1 MSNPANSDLFVPYHI
16 WVFAQYNT
24 SSDNMARTTVINTQN
39 FDQVMADFNIE
50 IMLEIENLIPQS
62 DSVSFVSLPIKSI
75 KDFHP
80 YRIASTIEV
89 LKPLF
94 SSHQALKKRLEE
106 KITET
111 QCNEILTR
119 HQTHPL
125 IGNTLNNVIN
135 AVNETVT
142 VAQQSTNS
150 SISSN
155 SDDKDIDRLFG
166 MLDLGDQQ
174 VEAPSSVEKFSDTL
188 SQSYRTLLNSSML
201 EIQRT
206 LFQQLDKIIHNNQ
219 FQALEQTWRGV
230 KFLVDTLPDDESII
244 LTLLNTD
251 KNNLALDYTT
261 VLSNTD
267 ETLLP
272 ALAIFDI
279 EINCT
284 TNDLNMLD
292 DIAIS
297 SEAYQVPSIINLSN
311 NFMGKTRAQSLIGSA
326 NDLSR
331 MFSQPQYVKWKSLRN
346 KSHGRWITTCFNR
359 FLLRAPYNRHNNSD
373 LEFNEWVA
381 GDDVLL
387 MGHPSW
393 VLARLVIESINEFQ
407 WPSELTPPHGVI
419 KNLSMHSFDLSSERR
434 FSIPLETIIDDTLAD
449 EVAELGIVAL
459 LCQPD
464 KDSVF
469 FRKLPTM
476 FKPAFYDNAVLNYKQ
491 KLLASLPYQLVSSR
505 IVNIILLQLNE
516 ILSAPTTEVMS
527 SEIEELLHPLIAET
541 GEDRSVAVHVVA
553 DSHNPGHHLAK
564 IKIKMGNRIMNGV
577 EVDLGIPL

>member
-1 MSNPANSDLFVPYHI
+1 MSDPANSNIFVPYHI
-16 WVFAQYNT
+16 WVFAQCNT
-24 SSDNMARTTVINTQN
+24 SSDNRGHATAISTQN
-39 FDQVMADFNIE
+39 FDQVMASYHIE

-75 KDFHP
+75 EDFHP
-80 YRIASTIEV
+80 YSIASNVEV

-94 SSHQALKKRLEE
+94 ASHQTLKKRLEE
-106 KITET
+106 KITEA
-111 QCNEILTR
+111 QCNEILIH

-135 AVNETVT
+135 AVNETTVVT
-142 VAQQSTNS
+142 QKTAN
-150 SISSN
+150 N
-155 SDDKDIDRLFG
+155 DDKEIDRLFG
-166 MLDLGDQQ
+166 MLDLGEQS
-174 VEAPSSVEKFSDTL
+174 VEAPSSLGKSADTF
-188 SQSYRTLLNSSML
+188 SQSYRALLNTSMH

-219 FQALEQTWRGV
+219 FQALEQTWRGL
-230 KFLVDTLPDDESII
+230 KFLVDALPDNESIV

-251 KNNLALDYTT
+251 KNNLASDYTNAI
-261 VLSNTD
+261 SNID

-272 ALAIFDI
+272 SLTIFDV

-284 TNDLNMLD
+284 ANDLTALD

-297 SEAYQVPSIINLSN
+297 SEAYQVPTIINLSN

-331 MFSQPQYVKWKSLRN
+331 LFSQPQYVKWKSLRS

-373 LEFNEWVA
+373 LEFNEWIA

-393 VLARLVIESINEFQ
+393 MLARLAVESINEFQ

-419 KNLSMHSFDLSSERR
+419 KNLPIHSFDLSTERR
-434 FSIPLETIIDDTLAD
+434 FSIPLETIIDDTSAD
-449 EVAELGIVAL
+449 EVAELGIAAL

-469 FRKLPTM
+469 FRNLPTL
-476 FKPAFYDNAVLNYKQ
+476 FKPALYDNAVLNYKQ
-491 KLLASLPYQLVSSR
+491 KLLASLPYQLVSTR
-505 IVNIILLQLNE
+505 FVNIILLHLNE
-516 ILSAPTTEVMS
+516 ILSAPNTGVMS
-527 SEIEELLHPLIAET
+527 SKVEKLIHSLIAET
-541 GEDRSVAVHVVA
+541 GGESSVAVQVVA

-564 IKIKMGNRIMNGV
+564 IKIKMGNLIMNGV
-577 EVDLGIPL
+577 EVELGIPL